1 MNNTIAIITGGNR
14 GLGKSTALKLAESG
28 SDIIFSYRNNAD
40 EAAAVVA
47 QIEALGRRAVALQLD
62 VADIKSLAPFAAS
75 VRAVLAE
82 RWQRASFD
90 YLVNN
95 AGSIVRVTLAEAT
108 EEQFDS
114 MMNVHLKS
122 VFFLTQALLPLI
134 ADGGRI
140 VNISTGLTR
149 FTAPGSIIYG
159 TMKGGLEVLTRYMA
173 QELGPRGI
181 TVNTVAPGAIETDFG
196 GAILRDNAQL
206 NAHIKS
212 LTALGRTGKPDDI
225 GAAVASLLSPAN
237 GWVNGQ
243 RIEIS
248 GGVHL

>member
-1 MNNTIAIITGGNR
+1 MNTTIALITGGNR

-28 SDIIFSYRNNAD
+28 TDIIFTYRNNAD
-40 EAAAVVA
+40 EASAVVGE
-47 QIEALGRRAVALQLD
+47 IEALGRRAVALQLD
-62 VADIKSLAPFAAS
+62 VADIKSLAPFSAT
-75 VRAVLAE
+75 VRQVLTE
-82 RWQRASFD
+82 RWQRAQFD
-90 YLVNN
+90 FLVNN
-95 AGSIVRVTLAEAT
+95 AGNIARASLAEAT
-108 EEQFDS
+108 EEQFDA

-122 VFFLTQALLPLI
+122 VFFLTQALLPVI

-181 TVNTVAPGAIETDFG
+181 TVNAVAPGAIETEFG

-206 NAHIKS
+206 NAHVRS
-212 LTALGRTGKPDDI
+212 VTALGRTGKPDDI
-225 GAAVASLLSPAN
+225 GGAVASLLAPAN
-237 GWVNGQ
+237 GWVTGQ

-248 GGVHL
+248 GGMHL

>member
-1 MNNTIAIITGGNR
+1 MNNTIALITGGNR

-28 SDIIFSYRNNAD
+28 TDIIFSYRNNAD

-62 VADIKSLAPFAAS
+62 VADIKSLAPFAAT
-75 VRAVLAE
+75 VRAVLTE
-82 RWQRASFD
+82 RWQRTQFD
-90 YLVNN
+90 FLVNN
-95 AGSIVRVTLAEAT
+95 AGSIVRATLAEAT

-149 FTAPGSIIYG
+149 FTAPGSIMYG

-225 GAAVASLLSPAN
+225 GGAVASLLSPAN